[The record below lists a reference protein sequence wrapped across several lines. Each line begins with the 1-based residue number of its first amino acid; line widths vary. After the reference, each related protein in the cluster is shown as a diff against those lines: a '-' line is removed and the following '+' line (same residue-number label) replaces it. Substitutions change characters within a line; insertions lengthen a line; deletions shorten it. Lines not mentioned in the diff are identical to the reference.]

1 MRNTDNTNS
10 YPQGYLPKIAY
21 HLARRDYKSAEF
33 FAGRQKET
41 YGPIEPS
48 DIIVLQEMVNEINE
62 RYAQEAREFNSHL
75 GRF

>member
-1 MRNTDNTNS
+1 MNKTNK
-10 YPQGYLPKIAY
+10 YPHGFLPKIAY

-48 DIIVLQEMVNEINE
+48 DIITIQEMVNEINE
-62 RYAQEAREFNSHL
+62 RYAEASYEFTSHL

>member
-1 MRNTDNTNS
+1 MSNTSNN

-33 FAGRQKET
+33 FVQRQKET
-41 YGPIEPS
+41 YGSVEPS
-48 DIIVLQEMVNEINE
+48 DIIVLMEMVNEIND
-62 RYAQEAREFNSHL
+62 RYAQESQEFSSHL